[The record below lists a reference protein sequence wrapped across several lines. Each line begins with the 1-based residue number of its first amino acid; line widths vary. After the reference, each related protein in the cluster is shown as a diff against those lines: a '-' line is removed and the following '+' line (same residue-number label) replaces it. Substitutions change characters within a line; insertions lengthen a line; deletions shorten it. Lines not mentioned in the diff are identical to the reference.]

1 MRKREYVKTSE
12 TMDAIMRYLT
22 EIRPLKDDG
31 EYIPY
36 GELAAGIKEKIGL
49 DRSRHAIA
57 YAIERLRKLGKI
69 AVYDNKLHLVVG
81 A

>member
-1 MRKREYVKTSE
+1 MRKNENIRPSE
-12 TMDAIMRYLT
+12 TMNAVMQYLT
-22 EIRPLKDDG
+22 EIRPLKEDG

-36 GELAAGIKEKIGL
+36 GEIAVGIKEKLGL

-57 YAIERLRKLGKI
+57 YAIERLRKIGKLAI
-69 AVYDNKLHLVVG
+69 YDNKLHLVG